1 MHCVDSLKL
10 VNGSELVDGPELK
23 HLDKDKKCQIF
34 HSNIDIQSYKF
45 KKPSQNLVSTHIN
58 LPKHKFS
65 NAAYFPTVI
74 LRSKLQIFKGVSSS
88 RQKYRVER

>member
-10 VNGSELVDGPELK
+10 ANGSELVDGPELK

-88 RQKYRVER
+88 RQKYTAER

>member
-10 VNGSELVDGPELK
+10 ANGSELVDGPELK

-34 HSNIDIQSYKF
+34 HSSIDIQSYKF

>member
-23 HLDKDKKCQIF
+23 HSDKDKKCQIF